1 MSSTVFTGPLLAGNV
16 LNSDGTGNLAGVGG
30 SSGTQNVGFAS
41 MTQFSNVNGVANA
54 NISQSTTAFNTGIVI
69 PAQSIITDIYIYVTT
84 SFVGGTLSIGTS
96 TAATELAT
104 GITCTQGQVTVVPST
119 TIAAWLN
126 PASTQDAAIY
136 VKSSAAGAGT
146 FVLAVAYCQAV
157 NGFTNGQYT

>member
-69 PAQSIITDIYIYVTT
+69 PAQSIITDIYSAV
-84 SFVGGTLSIGTS
+84 SK
-96 TAATELAT
+96 
-104 GITCTQGQVTVVPST
+104 
-119 TIAAWLN
+119 N
-126 PASTQDAAIY
+126 PGRFCLIECLF
-136 VKSSAAGAGT
+136 KSA
-146 FVLAVAYCQAV
+146 L
-157 NGFTNGQYT
+157 